1 MKKTIF
7 TGAGV
12 ALVTPMKADG
22 SIDYEV
28 LEQLIEFQI
37 NGGTDAIIACGTTG
51 ESATM
56 TEQEHMDVLDF
67 IVKKVA
73 KRVPVIAGTGS
84 NETRVAA
91 KFSVHAEEC
100 GADGLLIV
108 TPYYNKASQ
117 HGLVKHY
124 YHIADKVNIPII
136 TYNVPSRTGCNIKPE
151 TYVELC
157 KHPNIVAT
165 KEASGD
171 LSAIAQIRALCGDEL
186 DVYSGNDDQI
196 VPVMSLGGKGV
207 ISVLSNVMPKE
218 THDMV
223 QFYLDG
229 NVKES
234 MRLQLEYLDLING
247 LFMDVNPIP
256 VKEALNIMGYNVGEC
271 RLPLCN
277 MLPTQVENLKKLLTK
292 HGLVK

>member
-223 QFYLDG
+223 QTYLDG

-247 LFMDVNPIP
+247 LFMDVTPIP